1 MILISELVSFW
12 PPVLAEEPCSTCSWM
27 NSANFD
33 LCIAAP
39 AFNALVFHNSHS
51 ENAVFRYVDLKSSF
65 QEKKKGHK
73 KPLFFS
79 FFLVSLPSSRSPCW
93 SYTRREARGEDLKG
107 HFKNISERNIK
118 ETTTFKRDPSC
129 QTKSKVAL
137 HNDYLI
143 AED

>member
-1 MILISELVSFW
+1 MQSFVTWILKVPFK
-12 PPVLAEEPCSTCSWM
+12 A
-27 NSANFD
+27 
-33 LCIAAP
+33 
-39 AFNALVFHNSHS
+39 
-51 ENAVFRYVDLKSSF
+51 
-65 QEKKKGHK
+65 KKKAQET
-73 KPLFFS
+73 FIFS

-118 ETTTFKRDPSC
+118 ETTAFKRDPSC